1 MRSEFR
7 LTTAFRNGG
16 TRVDGLYC
24 TAPFKLMH
32 PFARGPHTDVM
43 VSFVG
48 PGFLRGDEARMA
60 CAFGP
65 GTDTTVRSQSYEKV
79 LDTADGMALRTIDLT
94 VRGDARTVFLPFPV
108 IPFRGSAFRNS
119 VTARIGPRTAFAYA
133 DVVTAG
139 RIGMGERWLMRR
151 YDSRV
156 RVLVDDALDGTGG
169 ETGGASD
176 DASVGT
182 SDRGTD
188 GGTDGVPSDAA
199 TSSARLAFAERML
212 LDPSRFRHTGMS
224 MWRDYT
230 HCGMLYVHLPES
242 PVTSGADEALGPGEA
257 ESRAATSVAYSD
269 PASPASSADADVTP
283 ALPAVPAAYADPARQ
298 TAREARD
305 DGLIARL
312 RALAEDRRFPG
323 EFGATRARDGVV
335 VRVLARRGDDAFDI
349 LREAA
354 SLAIP
359 PRR

>member
-32 PFARGPHTDVM
+32 PFARGAHTDVM

-79 LDTADGMALRTIDLT
+79 LDTADGMASRTIDLT

-169 ETGGASD
+169 ETGAASGGA
-176 DASVGT
+176 

-257 ESRAATSVAYSD
+257 ESRAA
-269 PASPASSADADVTP
+269 
-283 ALPAVPAAYADPARQ
+283 VPAAYADPARQ